1 MTVIDD
7 VKNKV
12 LNNVSMP
19 MLQTQKKPLRLTF
32 NDIASKD
39 STIKM
44 FIQEYKLNVKHKN
57 AIIISIQH
65 EIFKDYEIGY
75 ITLKQ
80 IESFLEKLK

>member
-1 MTVIDD
+1 MTIIDD
-7 VKNKV
+7 VKNNV
-12 LNNVSMP
+12 LSKVSMP

-39 STIKM
+39 KHIKNL
-44 FIQEYKLNVKHKN
+44 INDYKINQKN
-57 AIIISIQH
+57 KQAIIISIQH
-65 EIFKDYEIGY
+65 EIFTNYEICS